1 MGDSTPILLLS
12 MPQMADPNF
21 ARTVVLLCDYTED
34 GAFGLVVNRQM
45 SEPAWQLIKTD
56 PPVRVDPDLH
66 LWIGGPVEP
75 QRTWVL
81 MSDPQGPDDE
91 QREICPGVVL
101 SVSHDLTLQLLQA
114 LGRSWLLAIMS
125 IGFGTLLALPL
136 AAGRVYGPA
145 GIRHICV
152 AVIEIV
158 RGTPDLMVLFWIYFS
173 YPALTG
179 EALSSWSAATIA
191 LSIIAGVYLAEVIRG
206 GLYSISRS
214 QREAG
219 VSTGLTEFQTF
230 SYVILPQAVHN
241 MIPAFIAQL
250 ISSFKTTSLAY
261 IIGVIEFFR
270 AIVLMNNALFAPYA
284 LYITLGCG
292 YFVCCY
298 AMSWVVRRLDP
309 NYSIIE

>member
-1 MGDSTPILLLS
+1 MSAQAALAKMHEMRRAQRRKELLWY
-12 MPQMADPNF
+12 F
-21 ARTVVLLCDYTED
+21 AVWCFL
-34 GAFGLVVNRQM
+34 
-45 SEPAWQLIKTD
+45 AWLIWEL
-56 PPVRVDPDLH
+56 RDLR
-66 LWIGGPVEP
+66 W
-75 QRTWVL
+75 
-81 MSDPQGPDDE
+81 
-91 QREICPGVVL
+91 GVVL
-101 SVSHDLTLQLLQA
+101 EAAPYLLQA